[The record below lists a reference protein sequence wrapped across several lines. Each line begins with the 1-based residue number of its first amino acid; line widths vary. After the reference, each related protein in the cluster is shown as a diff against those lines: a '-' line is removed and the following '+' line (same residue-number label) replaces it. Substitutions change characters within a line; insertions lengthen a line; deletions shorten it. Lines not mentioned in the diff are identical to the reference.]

1 MGEIFLFLV
10 KFVWESQG
18 CDPVFF
24 DGDRFDSRRERG
36 GGVSSRMSDQ
46 LSLLVRFRR
55 ALLLLA
61 EKGEAAFESCIAF
74 LLDRTFVAFLIGCGG
89 GL

>member
-1 MGEIFLFLV
+1 MPRFSLMEIDLTA
-10 KFVWESQG
+10 G
-18 CDPVFF
+18 
-24 DGDRFDSRRERG
+24 ERG

-74 LLDRTFVAFLIGCGG
+74 LLDCAFVAFLIGWGG

>member
-18 CDPVFF
+18 CAPVFF
-24 DGDRFDSRRERG
+24 DGDRFDSRRER
-36 GGVSSRMSDQ
+36 RRRLFSDERSAE
-46 LSLLVRFRR
+46 LAFRFRR

-74 LLDRTFVAFLIGCGG
+74 LLDCAFVAFLIGCGG